1 MPGQAMGVVGGLTD
15 APATSF
21 EMPKMD
27 QDVSEVVEKTISM
40 TRDFLGVNDVV
51 LGNINPSN
59 TSAIIAV
66 QKSTAA
72 PLEIQRLAYYQFVE
86 DVCRVWVDLMC
97 QNYGLRTTKVTRQ
110 VQDPYTGQ
118 MTEQDALFEID
129 FNAIDYDSL
138 KIRVDIGEASYWSEI
153 MQTQTMDNLFAKGL
167 IPDASTYIK
176 SIPDRYL
183 PNKKCPEWAM
193 PYHKGYFD
201 EDGGVVNFS
210 YWMYWDDFWE
220 MLEDLPR
227 VEKEKEDEVAGEI
240 PDDFFEFT
248 V

>member
-1 MPGQAMGVVGGLTD
+1 
-15 APATSF
+15 
-21 EMPKMD
+21 MPKMD
-27 QDVSEVVEKTISM
+27 QDVSQVVEKTISM

-183 PNKKCPEWAM
+183 PNKNEILTSLERAIGMQQGSQANVTDAQDVTEPVLSGSERMYDTKEREIDEAM
-193 PYHKGYFD
+193 S
-201 EDGGVVNFS
+201 V
-210 YWMYWDDFWE
+210 M
-220 MLEDLPR
+220 
-227 VEKEKEDEVAGEI
+227 
-240 PDDFFEFT
+240 
-248 V
+248 